1 MLNYNLLK
9 EKQADYS
16 DGIDPLFDE
25 AVRLTLELNKASSS
39 LLQRRLNLGYARAAR
54 LLDQLEQAGV
64 IGVANG
70 SYPREILIKNA
81 NEAWLHKPQ
90 PQVTRKDDEEMQ
102 KNGLSWIKTKLAIDK
117 NDELEISLG
126 VDEKGKK
133 VDFNLTKY
141 GNLTI
146 IGSQFTALTDLLN
159 NILATSMAKY
169 SPDELKIIAIDGNGG
184 DLIIPNGASHLLTP
198 LIVEPE
204 KSLSALKWS
213 SMEINHRIKKERSKN
228 YKILIL
234 INGYNQVMGF
244 SPSETEDSL
253 YWLLSVGR
261 KYGIYLVIGT
271 DYISPKTL
279 KMITANSPAKLV
291 FKPTDKKIA
300 RDTGIPESAELSSP
314 SEAILET
321 MYDGKTK
328 ITVEKI
334 DHKKIY
340 EEIFE

>member
-126 VDEKGKK
+126 VG
-133 VDFNLTKY
+133 
-141 GNLTI
+141 
-146 IGSQFTALTDLLN
+146 
-159 NILATSMAKY
+159 
-169 SPDELKIIAIDGNGG
+169 
-184 DLIIPNGASHLLTP
+184 
-198 LIVEPE
+198 
-204 KSLSALKWS
+204 
-213 SMEINHRIKKERSKN
+213 
-228 YKILIL
+228 
-234 INGYNQVMGF
+234 
-244 SPSETEDSL
+244 
-253 YWLLSVGR
+253 
-261 KYGIYLVIGT
+261 
-271 DYISPKTL
+271 
-279 KMITANSPAKLV
+279 
-291 FKPTDKKIA
+291 
-300 RDTGIPESAELSSP
+300 
-314 SEAILET
+314 
-321 MYDGKTK
+321 
-328 ITVEKI
+328 
-334 DHKKIY
+334 HK
-340 EEIFE
+340 